1 MLILAFAGAVLLVL
15 LLAGHHWN
23 ELNSN
28 DLGTMSPK
36 WLAEY
41 NAQHP

>member
-1 MLILAFAGAVLLVL
+1 MLILGVAGVVFLVF
-15 LLAGHHWN
+15 LLAGHQWH